1 MAEEIGSLVVR
12 VGLDGSNFDKGM
24 KNLNAQMN
32 LARSEMRALGGSF
45 DKSGKSIEGLRF
57 KQDGLS
63 KQYQIQGA
71 RVQELSKQYD
81 QLVQAHGKESDAAL
95 RAGAKLNNAVG
106 SYEKMGNQLGEV
118 TKELAF
124 QESKWGKATAS
135 LESFSQS
142 MNKTGDEAISRGKKL
157 TTGLTLPIAG
167 LGAIALKTGINF
179 QAQMSKVQAISGAT
193 GKDFEALRGQAK
205 ALGRDTIFSA
215 TEAGEGMEYLALA
228 GWKTK
233 DIMAGMPGLLDL
245 AAAGSMDLGRA
256 ADITSDTMQAFGIEA
271 SKAGHSADVFAYAQ
285 ANANTNVEQMGEA
298 MKYAAPVANSFKWSL
313 EETAA
318 AQMALADS
326 GLKGS
331 IAGQAFASSLTR
343 LAKPSENTSKIWKS
357 TNSEFF
363 TAEGQLK
370 KMPDLVKELEKA
382 TKDMTEEQKAGY
394 LSATFGA
401 EAYKHWAVLIERGS
415 DELRDMTT
423 ELENSD
429 GTAKKMAKT
438 MTDNAQGAI
447 KEFMSAVENLSIM
460 ASEHLLPAVTD
471 LIKLFTKWTLGFA
484 EMSPEAQKT
493 VLAVAGL
500 VAAMGPMNLLFGTGF
515 KMVGKFAGG
524 LAGITGKFG
533 RMQVQ
538 SGAATGALSAFGGA
552 AATTRTGALRTAGS
566 LATATGSMS
575 RMSKGAGLAK
585 VAMGA
590 LGGPIGLLA
599 TVGLP
604 ALIAGGVA
612 LVTHLNKEAMPS
624 LDSFGNKVS
633 DSTTKAYLGYKDLN
647 DKATSQLNELFWSG
661 DKITKEGTESL
672 IGLFDQM
679 TDQIAASMET
689 KFNDSYKIMQ
699 DFFANSKHL
708 SKKEQDEILKDMK
721 DGHEKR
727 KKQLEDDSA
736 REKEIMN
743 TASKEKRALT
753 KSEQAE
759 INAIQ
764 KRKDRIAV
772 ESMSKSE
779 QEQKAILERLK
790 VDSGKITARQAADT
804 VQNSEKARKG
814 SVKEANKNYESQVS
828 TFIKMRDETGEMT
841 KEQADRNIKE
851 AKRQRD
857 ETVKKAESMHKNVV
871 KQAKEQAEGQEHYV
885 NWTTGEVKSHWD
897 MLVGQTADMIN
908 DFSGAI
914 NWVLKHIG
922 LESLQIPRWEAGGR
936 AKPKKKPKKNAYG
949 TGGHPG
955 GDMILGDGRGFN
967 AGSELVMLPSGQTF
981 LSAPRDTLYPNMPKG
996 TEVLPAYKTKQV
1008 MQMSG
1013 TPKYAWGIGKK
1024 VKKFGKAIEDNV
1036 FTPIGEGLSQR
1047 SEVIQETT
1055 NHLLDKSGKAMLD
1068 LGLKAVGAL
1077 IPKKETGFATG
1088 QMARG
1093 AFDYLKKNA
1102 SSFLETKR
1110 DEVMPMGDGINFG
1123 GSFMRTSGFGQRWGR
1138 PHNGLD
1144 FAAPAGTPIRAQAG
1158 GTVLYSGYGKAG
1170 SGYGG
1175 YGNVVHIQGA
1185 GGLSYLYGHNSKNLV
1200 ATGANVSKGGLIGLV
1215 GSTGDST
1222 GPHVHFEV
1230 RKDGKAINPDGIMGG
1245 ASVSASAWKSM
1256 IKRASVQMGES
1267 ITESELNGIVAQ
1279 IHRESRGNQSITQ
1292 SPLVRDIN
1300 TLNGNPARGLLQYIP
1315 QTFQKYAAKGHG
1327 NIYSGYDQLLA
1338 FFNNTNWR
1346 KDLPYGRRGWGPT
1359 GSRKYATGG
1368 KVWNGLYQLGEEG
1381 YPEWIIPTDPARHDD
1396 ATKLLA
1402 HATNDISR
1410 NKRPNQ
1416 LPNISGGDDRE
1427 TIELLTEQNR
1437 LLRLVVDKNSDVYM
1451 DGRIVGGL
1459 VEPHVTQKQNK
1470 DRKKAQRGWG

>member
-1 MAEEIGSLVVR
+1 MAEEIGNLVVR

-32 LARSEMRALGGSF
+32 LANSEMRALGGRF
-45 DKSGKSIEGLRF
+45 DKSGKSIDGLRF

-71 RVQELSKQYD
+71 RVQELRKQYD
-81 QLVQAHGKESDAAL
+81 QLVQAHGAESEAAL

-106 SYEKMGNQLGEV
+106 SYERMGNQLGEI
-118 TKELAF
+118 TRELSF

-142 MNKTGDEAISRGKKL
+142 MIKTGDEAISRGKKL

-167 LGAIALKTGINF
+167 LGAVALKTGINF
-179 QAQMSKVQAISGAT
+179 EAQMSKVQAISGAT
-193 GKDFEALRGQAK
+193 GNDFDLLKDKAK
-205 ALGRDTIFSA
+205 QLGRDTQFSA
-215 TEAGEGMEYLALA
+215 SQAGEGMEYLALA
-228 GWKTK
+228 GWKTN
-233 DIMAGMPGLLDL
+233 DILKGMPGMLDL
-245 AAAGSMDLGRA
+245 AAAGNLDLGRA

-271 SKAGHSADVFAYAQ
+271 SKATHASDVFAYAQ

-331 IAGQAFASSLTR
+331 IAGQAFASSLAR

-370 KMPDLVKELEKA
+370 KMPDLVRELEKA

-394 LSATFGA
+394 LSATFGV
-401 EAYKHWAVLIERGS
+401 EAYKHWAILMERGA
-415 DELRDMTT
+415 DNLQDMTT

-429 GTAKKMAKT
+429 GAASKMAKT
-438 MTDNAQGAI
+438 MNDNAAGAM

-471 LIKLFTKWTLGFA
+471 LIKLFTKWTRGFS
-484 EMSPEAQKT
+484 EMSPETQKT
-493 VLAVAGL
+493 ILAVAGL
-500 VAAMGPMNLLFGTGF
+500 AAAMGPLNLVFGTGF

-524 LAGITGKFG
+524 LAGITGRFG
-533 RMQVQ
+533 RMQAGA
-538 SGAATGALSAFGGA
+538 GAAS
-552 AATTRTGALRTAGS
+552 GS
-566 LATATGSMS
+566 LSGMGRA
-575 RMSKGAGLAK
+575 AGLAK
-585 VAMGA
+585 VSMGA
-590 LGGPIGLLA
+590 LGGPIGILT

-612 LVTHLNKEAMPS
+612 LVHTLRKEAMPA
-624 LDSFGNKVS
+624 LDSFGSKVS
-633 DSTTKAYLGYKDLN
+633 DSTAKAYLGYKDLN

-679 TDQIAASMET
+679 TNQIASSMET
-689 KFNDSYKIMQ
+689 KFNESYKIMQ
-699 DFFANSKHL
+699 DFFANSKDL
-708 SKKEQDEILKDMK
+708 SKKEQDEILKNMK
-721 DGHEKR
+721 DGHEKQ
-727 KKQLEDDSA
+727 KKELQDSNA
-736 REKEIMN
+736 RIKEIRD
-743 TASKEKRALT
+743 TAAKENRAIT
-753 KSEQAE
+753 KVEQDE
-759 INAIQ
+759 INIIQ
-764 KRKDRIAV
+764 ERMNRFAV
-772 ESMSKSE
+772 KSMSKSE
-779 QEQKAILERLK
+779 KEQKVILERLK
-790 VDSGKITARQAADT
+790 ADSGKITARQAAET

-814 SVKEANKNYESQVS
+814 SVKEANKQYERVTAEILRQ
-828 TFIKMRDETGEMT
+828 RDETGEMT
-841 KEQADRNIKE
+841 KEQADKALKE

-857 ETVKKAESMHKNVV
+857 GSVKQAESMHKNVV
-871 KQAKEQAEGQEHYV
+871 KQAKKQAEGQEHYV

-897 MLVGQTADMIN
+897 MLVGQTADMVN
-908 DFSGAI
+908 DFTGAI

-922 LESLQIPRWEAGGR
+922 LESLQISPWEAGGR

-981 LSAPRDTLYPNMPKG
+981 LSEPRDTLYPNMPKG

-1008 MQMSG
+1008 VQVSG

-1036 FTPIGEGLSQR
+1036 FTPIGEGLSAR
-1047 SEVIQETT
+1047 TEAIQETT
-1055 NHLLDKSGKAMLD
+1055 NDLLGKSGKAMLD

-1077 IPKKETGFATG
+1077 IPKKNTGFATG
-1088 QMARG
+1088 QMVRG
-1093 AFDYLKKNA
+1093 AFDYLSKNA
-1102 SSFLETKR
+1102 SSFLEKKR
-1110 DEVMPMGDGINFG
+1110 DEVTPLGDGIDFG
-1123 GSFMRTSGFGQRWGR
+1123 GSFTRTSGFGPRWGV
-1138 PHNGLD
+1138 PHNGID
-1144 FAAPAGTPIRAQAG
+1144 FAAPIGTPIRAQAG
-1158 GTVLYSGYGKAG
+1158 GTVLYSGYGRQG

-1200 ATGANVSKGGLIGLV
+1200 TTGASVAKGGLIGLV
-1215 GSTGDST
+1215 GSTGDSR

-1245 ASVSASAWKSM
+1245 SSISASAWKSM

-1267 ITESELNGIVAQ
+1267 ITDSELNGIIAQ
-1279 IHRESRGNQSITQ
+1279 IHRESRGDQKITQ

-1315 QTFQKYAAKGHG
+1315 QTFQKYAAKGHN

-1346 KDLPYGRRGWGPT
+1346 RDLPYGRRGWGPT

-1402 HATNDISR
+1402 HATNDVNR

-1416 LPNISGGDDRE
+1416 LPNVLGGNDRE

-1437 LLRLVVDKNSDVYM
+1437 LLRLVVDKSSDVYM
-1451 DGRIVGGL
+1451 DSRIVGGL
-1459 VEPHVTQKQNK
+1459 VEPHITQKQNK
-1470 DRKKAQRGWG
+1470 DRKKAQRGLG